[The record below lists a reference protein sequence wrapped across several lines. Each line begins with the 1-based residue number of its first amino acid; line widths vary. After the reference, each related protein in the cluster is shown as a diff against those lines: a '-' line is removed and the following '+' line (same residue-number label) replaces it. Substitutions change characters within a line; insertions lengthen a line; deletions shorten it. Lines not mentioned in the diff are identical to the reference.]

1 MHKPIPTPRS
11 AGPPESI
18 PAVAP
23 AVAPG
28 AAVPGPN
35 RGEPPRELDGDGDLQ
50 SLAWIITHEL
60 LEPLRLLRLQTDQ
73 LTHSL
78 RPAGDFETARA
89 AAGRIQRQGADLWQ
103 RMNDVLA
110 FMRVTTMTLQRQ
122 PVSAQAVAESV
133 RTELRRRIQLA
144 NGVVQI
150 DGLPDLTADETM
162 LRQLFEN
169 LIDNALKFQPPGAHA
184 VVRIRSERVPPPDP
198 GEPGHGHAAWRL
210 RVEDNGIGF
219 DPRHTERIFQPFE
232 RLHAPGEYA
241 GTGIGLAIA
250 RRIAERHGGTLE
262 AEGAPGAGATFVITW
277 PDPGEE
283 R

>member
-1 MHKPIPTPRS
+1 MHKAIPTTRS
-11 AGPPESI
+11 GGPPESI
-18 PAVAP
+18 PAATPEEAP
-23 AVAPG
+23 LAGAPG
-28 AAVPGPN
+28 PERAE
-35 RGEPPRELDGDGDLQ
+35 RSRELDDHGDLQ

-78 RPAGDFETARA
+78 KPAGDLDGARA

-110 FMRVTTMTLQRQ
+110 YMRVTTMTVERQ
-122 PVSAQAVAESV
+122 PVNAQAVAESV

-150 DGLPDLTADETM
+150 DGLPDLAADETM

-184 VVRIRSERVPPPDP
+184 VVRIRSERVPAT
-198 GEPGHGHAAWRL
+198 EPEQVSHRPTSWRL

-219 DPRHTERIFQPFE
+219 DQRHAERIFQPFE

-250 RRIAERHGGTLE
+250 RRIVERHGGTLQ
-262 AEGAPGAGATFVITW
+262 AASAPGAGATFVITW
-277 PDPGEE
+277 PDHLEGT
-283 R
+283 

>member
-1 MHKPIPTPRS
+1 MHKPIPTSRS
-11 AGPPESI
+11 SGPSESI
-18 PAVAP
+18 PAAAPEVAG
-23 AVAPG
+23 AAPG
-28 AAVPGPN
+28 PDGAE
-35 RGEPPRELDGDGDLQ
+35 RLRQLDGDGDLQ
-50 SLAWIITHEL
+50 SLSWIITHEL

-103 RMNDVLA
+103 RMNDLLA
-110 FMRVTTMTLQRQ
+110 FMRVTTMSLQRQ

-150 DGLPDLTADETM
+150 EGLPDLIADETM

-184 VVRIRSERVPPPDP
+184 VVRLRSERVPPSDA
-198 GEPGHGHAAWRL
+198 GEPGNGQAGWRL

-219 DPRHTERIFQPFE
+219 DPRHAERIFQPFE

-250 RRIAERHGGTLE
+250 RRIVERHGGTLE
-262 AEGAPGAGATFVITW
+262 AAGAPGAGATFVITW
-277 PDPGEE
+277 TDHLED